1 VLALDLG
8 DPYEFLRNAISPP
21 EHQSISQAVLYLESL
36 NAVSIVNVDTSS
48 PETMMALNNTTDT
61 DFDLA
66 SEITPLGYHLAA
78 LPISPRVGKLILYGV
93 LLKCIDPILT
103 IASTV
108 SARSPF
114 VVPFGEREAADAA
127 KLTFLD
133 GNSDLLSMLN
143 VYQIWKDQFGG
154 LANSG
159 GGGRGRGKG
168 GNAVSGG
175 PSSQDE
181 ENFCRANFLSSSALR
196 LIDQMRGQ
204 FLGLLQSIGFMPQE
218 VTMDN
223 IKRCEENSNGRN
235 TGVVKCAICAGLSPS
250 VLMIQPTNGRASS
263 FPLSKSLQE
272 TVLLSRRRG
281 MPMYVHPSSVL
292 SNCCMLDSSYMV
304 YMEGMKTS
312 KMYARDVTT
321 LLPLTLALFSGRLT
335 CNERLGIVAV
345 DGWIRFSA
353 TTDAIKCMM
362 KVQEVIED
370 AFIAKVLDPSAPSS
384 EQWNRV
390 FSTVLGCIL

>member
-1 VLALDLG
+1 
-8 DPYEFLRNAISPP
+8 
-21 EHQSISQAVLYLESL
+21 
-36 NAVSIVNVDTSS
+36 
-48 PETMMALNNTTDT
+48 MALNNTTDT

-78 LPISPRVGKLILYGV
+78 LPISPRIGKLILYGV

-127 KLTFLD
+127 KLSFLD

-154 LANSG
+154 VVG
-159 GGGRGRGKG
+159 GSGRGRRGG
-168 GNAVSGG
+168 GNVISAG
-175 PSSQDE
+175 PTERDE
-181 ENFCRANFLSSSALR
+181 EEFCRSNFLSSSALR

-218 VTMDN
+218 VTIDS
-223 IKRCEENSNGRN
+223 IKNCEENLHGSN

-250 VLMIQPTNGRASS
+250 VLMIQPTNGRACS

-292 SNCCMLDSSYMV
+292 SNCSVLDSSYMV

-353 TTDAIKCMM
+353 SSDTIKCMM

-384 EQWNRV
+384 DLWNRV
-390 FSTVLGCIL
+390 FFTILGCIL